1 MTFLLFFSN
10 AIIPIILF
18 LIVGYGLLSHCNIY
32 DCFIRGAKRGLK
44 IVLDILPTLVGLLL
58 AVGILRASG
67 FLDFVSTVLSPLRAF
82 LSMPG
87 ELLSLAI
94 VKLFSS
100 SAATGLALDIFK
112 QYGTDS
118 YEGLGA
124 SLMLSCTESVFYTMS
139 IYLLSVNIKKSRWI
153 LPAALI
159 STFSGIAVSLFL
171 AGLMTG

>member
-67 FLDFVSTVLSPLRAF
+67 FLDFVSTF